1 MMEFM
6 LLVRNEIDHDEAWP
20 PERKQQFLEAC
31 ERYIGKLTQERKL
44 ISAQPLVRAGRMIS
58 GTKGAWR
65 DGPFNDAE
73 EIIVGYYHILAA
85 DLDEAIAIA
94 QENPEFAYGTTA
106 RIEVRPVKMK
116 ETATGFI
123 YPKQLN
129 NRNSD

>member
-6 LLVRNEIDHDEAWP
+6 LLVRNEIDHDADWP

-31 ERYIGKLTQERKL
+31 ERYIGKLTRERKL

-58 GTKGAWR
+58 GAKGAWQ

-85 DLDEAIAIA
+85 DLDEAMAIA
-94 QENPEFAYGTTA
+94 QENPEFVCGNTA

-116 ETATGFI
+116 EAATGFV
-123 YPKQLN
+123 YPQAIKQP
-129 NRNSD
+129 